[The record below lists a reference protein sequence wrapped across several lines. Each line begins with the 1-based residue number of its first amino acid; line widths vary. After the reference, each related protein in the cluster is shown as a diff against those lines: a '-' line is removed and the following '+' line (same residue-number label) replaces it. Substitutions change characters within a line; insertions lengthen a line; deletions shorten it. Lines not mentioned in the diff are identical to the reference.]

1 MYNDIRKYLPLF
13 GRFAVIGLTILAIYF
28 FATTLLFYIL
38 PFLLGWAI
46 ASMIEPLVDFL
57 HTRLK
62 LPRGLAALFS
72 TGMFVLLVGSLIAL
86 IGGIIVV
93 ELTKL
98 SIKLPEYSERLYF
111 QSIEFVSRMQNLYF
125 KLPPDI
131 AQSIINGLNSLLNNL
146 TLLIGKIISSLMSFL
161 SGIPSFFVF
170 LLVTMISTFFIVRDK
185 KEITRFVVAQIPLRQ
200 RSTIKILKHDL
211 LFALT
216 GYIKAQLILMS
227 FTFIESAV
235 GLTLIGIDYSVLLAL
250 LASIIDALPIL
261 GSGSVYVPLI
271 VWKALTGSYQTA
283 IYLGILYGLI
293 ILIRQL
299 LEPKVLGNQIG
310 LYPLVTLLAMYIGL
324 KAFGVIGLIIGPISA
339 IVLITLQKVGIL
351 PRWKN

>member
-1 MYNDIRKYLPLF
+1 MDTNIKKYLPLLS
-13 GRFAVIGLTILAIYF
+13 RFAVVGLVILAIYL

-38 PFLLGWAI
+38 PFLLAWAI

-57 HTRLK
+57 HTRLRF
-62 LPRGLAALFS
+62 PRGFAALLS

-86 IGGIIVV
+86 IGGIIAV

-98 SIKLPEYSERLYF
+98 SIKLPEYSEKLYS
-111 QSIEFVSRMQNLYF
+111 QSIAFVSRMQNLYF

-131 AQSIINGLNSLLNNL
+131 AQSLINGLNSLLNKL
-146 TLLIGKIISSLMSFL
+146 TLLLGKIISSLMSFL
-161 SGIPSFFVF
+161 TGIPSFFVF

-185 KEITRFVVAQIPLRQ
+185 KEITRFMVAQIPIRQ

-211 LFALT
+211 LFAFT

-227 FTFIESAV
+227 FTFMESAV

-261 GSGSVYVPLI
+261 GSGSVYIPLI
-271 VWKALTGSYQTA
+271 VWNLLGGSYQTA
-283 IYLGILYGLI
+283 ISLGILYGLI

-324 KAFGVIGLIIGPISA
+324 KGFGVIGLIIGPISV
-339 IVLITLQKVGIL
+339 IVLTTLQKVGIL